1 MLVAGSELHLAPAG
15 SVQPQTGARSF
26 RPAYRLCKT
35 DEYSSVF
42 AFRKAVRGRYFVL
55 HYRPSESPTA
65 RLGVV
70 VAKKLARRA
79 VLRNLIKRM
88 AREWFRHTRET
99 LPRHDLILRLNAPA
113 LGVTRADLRQDLAAL
128 FKRLPK

>member
-1 MLVAGSELHLAPAG
+1 MNAAKALAEAKDPQLVS
-15 SVQPQTGARSF
+15 RSF

-42 AFRKAVRGRYFVL
+42 AFRRAVRGRYFVL
-55 HYRPSESPTA
+55 HYRPSDHSTA

-79 VLRNLIKRM
+79 VLRNFLKRM
-88 AREWFRHTRET
+88 AREHFRHARES
-99 LPRHDLILRLNAPA
+99 LPRHDLILRLNAPVV
-113 LGVTRADLRQDLAAL
+113 GVSKSELRADMSSIFR
-128 FKRLPK
+128 RLPG

>member
-1 MLVAGSELHLAPAG
+1 LASA
-15 SVQPQTGARSF
+15 STVDPQTGSRSF

-55 HYRPSESPTA
+55 HYRPSENITA

-88 AREWFRHTRET
+88 GRELFRHMRET

-113 LGVTRADLRQDLAAL
+113 LKLTRAELRADMTAL
-128 FKRLPK
+128 FKRLPR

>member
-1 MLVAGSELHLAPAG
+1 MRIQGLILVSAGMMNLQAAS
-15 SVQPQTGARSF
+15 RSF

-55 HYRPSESPTA
+55 HYKPSEYSGA

-79 VLRNLIKRM
+79 VLRNFIKRM
-88 AREWFRHTRET
+88 AREHFRHTRET
-99 LPRHDLILRLNAPA
+99 LPPHDLILRLNAPA
-113 LGVTRADLRQDLAAL
+113 IAVSKAQLRSDLAGL
-128 FKRLPK
+128 FLRLPK

>member
-1 MLVAGSELHLAPAG
+1 MSD
-15 SVQPQTGARSF
+15 PQAASRSF

-42 AFRKAVRGRYFVL
+42 AFRKALRGRYFVL
-55 HYRPSESPTA
+55 HYKPSEHAGA

-79 VLRNLIKRM
+79 VLRNFIKRM
-88 AREWFRHTRET
+88 AREHFRHTRET
-99 LPRHDLILRLNAPA
+99 LPRHDLILRLNAPVLA
-113 LGVTRADLRQDLAAL
+113 VSKAELKSDLAGL
-128 FKRLPK
+128 FRRLPK

>member
-1 MLVAGSELHLAPAG
+1 MSACNMDS
-15 SVQPQTGARSF
+15 QTVSRSF

-42 AFRKAVRGRYFVL
+42 AFRKVLRGRFFAL
-55 HYRPSESPTA
+55 HYKPSGGTGA

-70 VAKKLARRA
+70 VAKKLAKRA

-88 AREWFRHTRET
+88 AREHFRHAREM
-99 LPRHDLILRLNAPA
+99 LPCHDLILRLNAPA
-113 LGVTRADLRQDLAAL
+113 RAVSKADLRTDMAAL
-128 FKRLPK
+128 FRRLPR